1 MAHSVHEYEIHNR
14 DPSRFE
20 GDFNTHVWCLTR
32 WSRQPDTEQGERES
46 RWPLASN
53 SLLLSSLSART
64 DPHTHKLTLIITCA
78 ERAFSDLN
86 KPALGFLCTLCSQL
100 LFVFM
105 KKSELCSCFN
115 KKRRSSCRFL
125 RPTVHTVPTLTHTA
139 QWHMA
144 FPVWK
149 ALISGVDESGR
160 RLLALFLAWGL
171 SWMESL
177 QGYSAWK
184 ELQNKLHKEEKR
196 GRTITT
202 SDRWVEKRTDGSHIQ
217 IKICIC
223 VWNIFH
229 VYQM

>member
-1 MAHSVHEYEIHNR
+1 MAHVHEYEKHNR

-53 SLLLSSLSART
+53 SLLLNSLSART

-105 KKSELCSCFN
+105 LRLKKSELCSCFN
-115 KKRRSSCRFL
+115 KKRRSSWQIPASRCAHC
-125 RPTVHTVPTLTHTA
+125 TYTHT
-139 QWHMA
+139 HSTMA
-144 FPVWK
+144 HGVPRLKSF
-149 ALISGVDESGR
+149 ISAVDESGEDCWLCFWPEVWAGWR
-160 RLLALFLAWGL
+160 VSRVTLHEKSCRTSCIKRKREVALLLLLTG
-171 SWMESL
+171 E
-177 QGYSAWK
+177 
-184 ELQNKLHKEEKR
+184 
-196 GRTITT
+196 
-202 SDRWVEKRTDGSHIQ
+202 
-217 IKICIC
+217 
-223 VWNIFH
+223 
-229 VYQM
+229 